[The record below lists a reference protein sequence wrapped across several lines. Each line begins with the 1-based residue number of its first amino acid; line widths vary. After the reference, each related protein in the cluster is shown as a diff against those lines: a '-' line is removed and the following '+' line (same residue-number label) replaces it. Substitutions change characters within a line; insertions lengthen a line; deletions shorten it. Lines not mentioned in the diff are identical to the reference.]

1 MEESKYSKYV
11 VSEPKPHPKV
21 QPELAHH
28 TKRRDKGYLEGWMR
42 PAEGQFL
49 PTEALGDCRIRCVIA
64 RQLGLPD
71 PQPFL
76 DAHTHGADEI
86 IMFLSTT
93 PDGTL
98 GADVDIQMGEEGEHH
113 KFNKT
118 TVVYAPKGLLHGPIW
133 YSNFEEG
140 RVFYLITIM
149 LQAEYD

>member
-1 MEESKYSKYV
+1 MIETQYGKYV
-11 VSEPKPHPKV
+11 VTNPVPHPKV
-21 QPELAHH
+21 QAALAHH
-28 TKRRDKGYLEGWMR
+28 VQRRDKGYLEGWKR
-42 PAEGQFL
+42 PGEGRFL
-49 PTEALGDCRIRCVIA
+49 PQDTLPDCQIRCMIA
-64 RQLGLPD
+64 RQVGLPD

-76 DAHTHGADEI
+76 DAHKHSADEI

-98 GADVDIQMGEEGEHH
+98 GADVDIEMGEEREHH

-118 TVVYAPKGLLHGPIW
+118 TVVYVPKGLMHGPIW

-140 RVFYLITIM
+140 RVFYMITIM